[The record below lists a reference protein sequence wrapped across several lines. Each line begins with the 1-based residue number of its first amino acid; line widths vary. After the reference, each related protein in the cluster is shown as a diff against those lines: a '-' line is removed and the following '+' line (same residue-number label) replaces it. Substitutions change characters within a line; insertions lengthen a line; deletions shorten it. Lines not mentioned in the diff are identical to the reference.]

1 MTGIPAAVNFDTIGT
16 SAFGSVGVNT
26 TASGFERSAS
36 SASAVCCGTLS
47 ALVGMKLNT
56 RIFSARA
63 AVSAPMRMERATG
76 LPWLLVNT
84 AIVCASAGAGAR
96 PSGIRIAIAAAQAA
110 LWRVIVVLPIYDL
123 VQNYSRARSSG
134 NKPP

>member
-1 MTGIPAAVNFDTIGT
+1 MTGIPAAVNFATIGA

-56 RIFSARA
+56 SIFSARA
-63 AVSAPMRMERATG
+63 AVSAPMRIERATG

-84 AIVCASAGAGAR
+84 AIVCASAGAK

-110 LWRVIVVLPIYDL
+110 LWRVIVVLPGMFL
-123 VQNYSRARSSG
+123 TRL
-134 NKPP
+134 

>member
-1 MTGIPAAVNFDTIGT
+1 MTGIPAAVNFAMIGA

-26 TASGFERSAS
+26 TASGLERNAS

-56 RIFSARA
+56 SIFSARA
-63 AVSAPMRMERATG
+63 AVSAPIRIERATG

-84 AIVCASAGAGAR
+84 AIVCASAGTAAR
-96 PSGIRIAIAAAQAA
+96 PSGNRIAIVAAQAA
-110 LWRVIVVLPIYDL
+110 VRRVIVVLPIYDL
-123 VQNYSRARSSG
+123 GRNYSRALSSD
-134 NKPP
+134 K